1 MCTSCRGRWLI
12 LCRLVEPKH
21 RTDGRLCQE
30 IAGAL
35 GRDRES
41 CKLQKPD
48 VISASRISAVPWGV
62 GCSALQRR
70 YSPCLFSLDITT
82 YTLSRHLE
90 RGQVQIVRFVAAA
103 SSDYAGDNNP
113 CWPALRLVVLS
124 APRHCSLPPCGQ
136 ILPCEVNN
144 P

>member
-30 IAGAL
+30 IAGRSGGTVRAANCRNPTSFL
-35 GRDRES
+35 HPASLRCLRAWDAQL
-41 CKLQKPD
+41 CKGDTPHVFFPLTLP
-48 VISASRISAVPWGV
+48 RT
-62 GCSALQRR
+62 
-70 YSPCLFSLDITT
+70 PCLDTSKEAKSRSCGSWLRRHQITQAT
-82 YTLSRHLE
+82 TILVGLPCASWSCLPR
-90 RGQVQIVRFVAAA
+90 VTVR
-103 SSDYAGDNNP
+103 
-113 CWPALRLVVLS
+113 
-124 APRHCSLPPCGQ
+124 LPPCGQ